1 MLKLEFGEMGPVL
14 KEMME
19 PYIKDIMHTV
29 QNELMLQIQ
38 PFVLNSAHA
47 ARLLGLKSESTLRKR
62 IEEGKYVEGFHFIRK
77 KSNRKNATILWHRDN
92 LWLEEFEKRKGIAS

>member
-1 MLKLEFGEMGPVL
+1 MKLEAEDIIEITKTLEPHFKTLIEAVN
-14 KEMME
+14 KEM
-19 PYIKDIMHTV
+19 
-29 QNELMLQIQ
+29 QRQLN

-62 IEEGKYVEGFHFIRK
+62 IEEGKYIEGFHFIRK

-92 LWLEEFEKRKGIAS
+92 LWLEEFDKRKGIAS